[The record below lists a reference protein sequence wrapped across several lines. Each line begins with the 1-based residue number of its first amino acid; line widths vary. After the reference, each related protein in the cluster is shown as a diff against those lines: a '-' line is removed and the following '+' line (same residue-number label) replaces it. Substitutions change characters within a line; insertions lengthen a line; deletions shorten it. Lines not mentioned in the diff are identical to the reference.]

1 MRPADDIKRFIDKA
15 AVSTNPNADKA
26 VLDVVLAAQEKA
38 TDKTSAA
45 PRPSVRSIVM
55 RSPITK
61 LAAAAVVVVA
71 VVLFLG
77 LWDKSAPSAYAFE
90 QTIEA
95 NRSVRWL
102 HIKNFTTGHDE
113 PREGWIEF
121 GENGQARNVR
131 AFMPEWASPVDGPR
145 TFVWRDGTVQIWI
158 PRQNRLATMKAGS
171 IQGQLNSM
179 LQELDPR
186 LAVAHLRELEQQ
198 GKVETV
204 TEEPS
209 DKAMPIVVTVTYLP
223 GSEKPGQ
230 RKILFVDRETKL
242 INTMEVYQ
250 LQDGEYRREGWIELQ
265 EYNQPIDP
273 KMFDLTNEA
282 PANAEHLNLGGVD
295 LGLVQGQ
302 LSDEEIATQV
312 ARQFFE
318 SLRAGDYETASRLLP
333 VGDAA
338 ALKEQFGAVKIL
350 RIVSVGPATIIP
362 EPANKVM
369 DVPCT
374 IEFEADGQKQS
385 VTLKGV
391 TVQQLPMQPDRW
403 MIRDLND

>member
-145 TFVWRDGTVQIWI
+145 AFVWKDGTVQMWI
-158 PRQNRLATMKAGS
+158 KRQNRLAIMKADS
-171 IQGQLNSM
+171 IQGQLNTM

-186 LAVAHLRELEQQ
+186 LALAHINDLKAQ
-198 GKVETV
+198 GKVEV
-204 TEEPS
+204 AIKEPA
-209 DKAMPIVVTVTYLP
+209 DKTQPVLVTVTYLA

-230 RKILFVDRETKL
+230 RKVLSIDPETKL
-242 INTMEVYQ
+242 ISTIEVFQ
-250 LQDGEYRREGWIELQ
+250 VQDGQYHQEGRIELQ

-282 PANAEHLNLGGVD
+282 PANAERLNLGGVD
-295 LGLVQGQ
+295 LGLAQGQ
-302 LSDEEIATQV
+302 LSDEEAAVQV
-312 ARQFFE
+312 VRQFFE
-318 SLRAGDYETASRLLP
+318 SLRTGAYEAASRLIP
-333 VGDAA
+333 VGNAA

-350 RIVSVGPATIIP
+350 RIVSVGPATLVP
-362 EPANKVM
+362 GPGNKEM
-369 DVPCT
+369 AVPCT
-374 IEFEADGQKQS
+374 IEYEENGKKS
-385 VTLKGV
+385 SMTLKGIQ
-391 TVQQLPMQPDRW
+391 VQELPERPGRW
-403 MIRDLND
+403 MIQTLGN